1 MKKTT
6 LALLMTVFTA
16 STLFSTVTQA
26 EGPPGQQWHQ
36 QGGRDGHGGSGRG
49 PDRGHDDRGGYQAHD
64 DRGHGD
70 RGRGPGPDRYESRD
84 RFAWQGHDF
93 RRGHPLPPHFR
104 YDDYRVDNWHERG
117 LREPPRGEHWAYI
130 DGNYV
135 LIAAATGVITSI
147 LLNGA
152 FR

>member
-16 STLFSTVTQA
+16 SALFSAATQA

-36 QGGRDGHGGSGRG
+36 GHDGHGGNDSHGGPGRDHDHYHGHEDRGDHHDHDYRGRG
-49 PDRGHDDRGGYQAHD
+49 PDRH
-64 DRGHGD
+64 
-70 RGRGPGPDRYESRD
+70 YESRD
-84 RFAWQGHDF
+84 RFAWQGYDF
-93 RRGHPLPPHFR
+93 RRGERMPPRFR
-104 YDDYRVDNWHERG
+104 GDDYRVSNWHERG
-117 LREPPRGEHWAYI
+117 LHEPPRGEHWAYI

-147 LLNGA
+147 LLNNA
-152 FR
+152 FH

>member
-6 LALLMTVFTA
+6 LALLITVLSA

-36 QGGRDGHGGSGRG
+36 QGGHDGQGSPEGHHSQGRG
-49 PDRGHDDRGGYQAHD
+49 PDHGQDNRHDDH
-64 DRGHGD
+64 
-70 RGRGPGPDRYESRD
+70 GRGPDHHFESRD

-93 RRGHPLPPHFR
+93 RRGQPMPAHFR
-104 YDDYRVDNWHERG
+104 GDDYRINDWHQRG

-147 LLNGA
+147 LLNSA
-152 FR
+152 FH